1 MLDDDLELEEFLD
14 KIENENKPKVLSS
27 KETEKEKF
35 LSQIKSNSPELFP
48 IIEARLK
55 QKELQKENNKEKA
68 KTLAEVTKELL
79 EGDFIKLNDDDENFI
94 SINDLLVS
102 RATANLISSKKTTFK
117 DLNEAQK
124 VIKNDTDDNRGGFT
138 LILNTNGQDLGA

>member
-14 KIENENKPKVLSS
+14 KIENESKPKVLSS

-124 VIKNDTDDNRGGFT
+124 VIKNDTDDNRNGFT
-138 LILNTNGQDLGA
+138 LVLNYHGQDLGD